1 MLRLVAGRDVERERA
16 EAVAEIMQ
24 QLQKLE
30 ADELR
35 WVNQLLQQL
44 SQHPGALPRRRAA
57 PGP

>member
-1 MLRLVAGRDVERERA
+1 MLKLVAGQDVERERA
-16 EAVAEIMQ
+16 EAVAAILR

-35 WVNQLLQQL
+35 WVGELLQQL
-44 SQHPGALPRRRAA
+44 SQHPGASPHRRAV